1 MGDVVPLLLLI
12 LGIVG
17 AVWAAWTL
25 ARRYG
30 FWLGLVIP
38 ALAAAGFALRAAMPR
53 GHPEEA
59 MGRGLEQMF
68 LWLPLLVMTLAAAV
82 LGAVWRRRQG

>member
-1 MGDVVPLLLLI
+1 MGDVVMLPMLVV
-12 LGIVG
+12 GIMG
-17 AVWAAWTL
+17 AVWGAWAL

-38 ALAAAGFALRAAMPR
+38 TLAVAGFALRAAMPL

-68 LWLPLLVMTLAAAV
+68 LWLPLLVMTLAAAA